1 MKVYASRACIVFKM
15 WMSIFAIATKQSER
29 TKKKNRPCVQWD
41 KCSSMNMIDFS
52 QEDDDEIQIGIE
64 HKNHVTGFYDGL
76 V

>member
-1 MKVYASRACIVFKM
+1 
-15 WMSIFAIATKQSER
+15 
-29 TKKKNRPCVQWD
+29 
-41 KCSSMNMIDFS
+41 MIDFS